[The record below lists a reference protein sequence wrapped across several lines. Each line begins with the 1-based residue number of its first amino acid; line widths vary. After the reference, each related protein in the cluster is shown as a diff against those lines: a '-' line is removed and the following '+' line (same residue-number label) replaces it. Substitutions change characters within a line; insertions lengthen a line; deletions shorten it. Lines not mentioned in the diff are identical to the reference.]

1 MNTMPLTRLS
11 SLAVVLALTLP
22 SPGSADE
29 DAAAGLIDRL
39 HAFLDGA
46 SRNDAAVHDRFW
58 AEDLVYTSS
67 AGERFGKAEIMQ
79 GLADAP
85 AVDAAALP
93 RYRGEDVHVEFERDF
108 AVVTFRLVAD
118 LPDGARAQYFNT
130 GVFRR
135 SDGQWRAFAW
145 QATRIPDD
153 AGDE

>member
-1 MNTMPLTRLS
+1 MPLYRLS
-11 SLAVVLALTLP
+11 SLALVLALTLP

-85 AVDAAALP
+85 PVDAAALP
-93 RYRGEDVHVEFERDF
+93 RYRGEDVHVELERGL

-135 SDGQWRAFAW
+135 TSDGWKAFTW
-145 QATRIPDD
+145 QATRIPATDSD
-153 AGDE
+153 